1 MPFAAKWMDLELIT
15 LNEVL
20 QVRERQ
26 ISHDI
31 TYSGILNNDMNEL
44 IYKTEIDS
52 QTLSTNIWVLK
63 GKGGGREHLGV
74 CNEQIHTTV
83 YKTNQPKGPTV

>member
-1 MPFAAKWMDLELIT
+1 MPFVAKWMDLELIT

-31 TYSGILNNDMNEL
+31 TYSGIVMIRMNL
-44 IYKTEIDS
+44 FTRQKYTHRLCQ
-52 QTLSTNIWVLK
+52 QTYGYRRGKEGEGNI
-63 GKGGGREHLGV
+63 
-74 CNEQIHTTV
+74 
-83 YKTNQPKGPTV
+83 